1 MRRGARLE
9 KSLEGETTF
18 DGFFRTDVQ
27 VEDNIRLNR
36 VAVEVVY
43 PGWIDATCRITSKGS
58 IDVAVGQDNL
68 ATSKGGLNDLL
79 STIKMVGGKEQT
91 IG

>member
-1 MRRGARLE
+1 
-9 KSLEGETTF
+9 LEGETTF

-27 VEDNIRLNR
+27 VEDNIRLDR

-43 PGWIDATCRITSKGS
+43 PGWIDAACRIAGKGG
-58 IDVAVGQDNL
+58 IDVAIGQDNL
-68 ATSKGGLNDLL
+68 ATGEGGFNDLL
-79 STIKMVGGKEQT
+79 STIKMVGRKEQA